1 MTERQH
7 TPGPWTYTN
16 ERGCFRIIRQN
27 APEHSMSL
35 IAMTSGQSWIDE
47 DNARLIA
54 AAPDLFRFAQQIFNA
69 IDTGILHFETPAD
82 ETLATVLTK
91 GRAATSKAKKE
102 KEISDDQL

>member
-35 IAMTSGQSWIDE
+35 ITMTNGQSWIDE
-47 DNARLIA
+47 TNARLIA
-54 AAPDLFRFAQQIFNA
+54 AAPDLLWFAEQVINGLE
-69 IDTGILHFETPAD
+69 TGMIRIETPAD
-82 ETLATVLTK
+82 ETLATVLAR
-91 GRAATSKAKKE
+91 GRAAISKAKKE
-102 KEISDDQL
+102 SQP

>member
-54 AAPDLFRFAQQIFNA
+54 ATPDLLCFAQQIFNA
-69 IDTGILHFETPAD
+69 IDSGLLHFETPAE
-82 ETLATVLTK
+82 ETLANVLAK
-91 GRAATSKAKKE
+91 GRTAIKDTRKE
-102 KEISDDQL
+102 DD